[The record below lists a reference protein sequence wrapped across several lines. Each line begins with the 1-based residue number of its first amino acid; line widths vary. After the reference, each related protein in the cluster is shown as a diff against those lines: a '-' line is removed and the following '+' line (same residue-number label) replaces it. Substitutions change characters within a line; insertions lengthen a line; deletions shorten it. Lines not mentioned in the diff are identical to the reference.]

1 MAASSEQQDAAQKDA
16 AGGLRRR
23 VGIVACDPLRI
34 VGLHSILNSGDDG
47 HQLQTDIVELS
58 PASLRDANGIAVVFI
73 DSEAAPQL
81 FELLGAFQRARP
93 DLRLIVL
100 GSETGFDFIERIIAA
115 GAKGYLAYT
124 ATAAEL
130 RMAISI
136 VEDGS
141 VWAPRKVMARLVSA
155 ANERIQQA
163 SAPRLEWTAR
173 ETEVLDL
180 LLEGRTNREIG
191 TALGIDEG
199 TVKAHM
205 GRLMRK
211 VGVTNRTALT
221 MHALKPLTRPKG
233 SG

>member
-1 MAASSEQQDAAQKDA
+1 MAASSEHQDA
-16 AGGLRRR
+16 AGGLPRR
-23 VGIVACDPLRI
+23 VGIVTSDPLRI
-34 VGLHSILNSGDDG
+34 VGLHTILNTSDDG
-47 HQLQTDIVELS
+47 NQPGTEIVELS
-58 PASLRDANGIAVVFI
+58 PASLRDAIGIAIVFI
-73 DSEAAPQL
+73 DSEAAPHL
-81 FELLGAFQRARP
+81 FELLGAVQRARP
-93 DLRLIVL
+93 DLRPIVL

-115 GAKGYLAYT
+115 GAKGYLSYT

-155 ANERIQQA
+155 ANERVQQA
-163 SAPRLEWTAR
+163 SAPEPELTAR

-180 LLEGRTNREIG
+180 LIEGRTNREIA
-191 TALGIDEG
+191 TVLGIDEG

-221 MHALKPLTRPKG
+221 MHALQPRTRRK
-233 SG
+233 